1 MRALLGRRF
10 GRDEPRRQSETC
22 AAANRS
28 LLSRALKATLLASA
42 VSLSLVTAAR
52 AEIFYVFDDLSRL
65 IAIVDEQGNAA
76 TYTYDAVGNILRI
89 DRFDAAQQPG
99 PVRITLVTPTAG
111 KVGTQVQI
119 FGTGFSP
126 TPTQNTVAFT
136 GGTATVTES
145 APNRILTAVPSGA
158 GTGTITVTA
167 PLGSATSQVV
177 FRVLGELTVTP
188 STASVFVNRT
198 QQFQALEA
206 GTATTNVRWAVNDLP
221 GGDSTVG
228 TVTADGLY
236 TAPAVA
242 PNPST
247 VRVTA
252 IHKDDSTLSA
262 SATVTIMPPQ
272 PAFIATRAVSVGT
285 AEARTVNQNVTAMVS
300 IAVAESRAAFAA
312 AAPTAVAVAP
322 VVTAVTPATGARGA
336 SLTLTLS
343 GSGFGGATAV
353 ALLRNNATDPTI
365 TVGNLAVSADGTQAT
380 VDIAIDAS
388 APLGARVVRITT
400 PGGSSTAV
408 GTDGN
413 LFTVQ

>member
-10 GRDEPRRQSETC
+10 GRDAPRRQSETC
-22 AAANRS
+22 ATANHS
-28 LLSRALKATLLASA
+28 LPSRALKATLLASA
-42 VSLSLVTAAR
+42 VFLSLVTAAR
-52 AEIFYVFDDLSRL
+52 AEIFYVYDDLSRL
-65 IAIVDEQGNAA
+65 IAVVDEQGNAA

-99 PVRITLVTPTAG
+99 PVRITLVTPTTG

-221 GGDSTVG
+221 GGDATVG
-228 TVTADGLY
+228 TVSADGLY
-236 TAPAVA
+236 SAPSIA

-252 IHKDDSTLSA
+252 IHKDDSTLTA
-262 SATVTIMPPQ
+262 SATVPIMPPQ
-272 PAFIATRAVSVGT
+272 PAFIAARAVSVGV
-285 AEARTVNQNVTAMVS
+285 AEARTVNQNVTALVS

-336 SLTLTLS
+336 TFTLTLS

-353 ALLRNNATDPTI
+353 AFLRNNATDPAI
-365 TVGNLAVSADGTQAT
+365 TVSNLVVSADGTQAT

-408 GTDGN
+408 GTGGN

>member
-52 AEIFYVFDDLSRL
+52 AEIFYVYDDLSRL
-65 IAIVDEQGNAA
+65 IAIVDEHGNAA

-285 AEARTVNQNVTAMVS
+285 AEARTVNQNVTA
-300 IAVAESRAAFAA
+300 VAESRAAFAA

-408 GTDGN
+408 GTGGN